1 MKNLLTNPFFI
12 VLLLVLVSISILIYF
27 ANETEKKRIKAIKN
41 FGKDAYEL
49 NVSAEANPYLGQ
61 SGSLWLHGWMEAK
74 EEDERSQK

>member
-1 MKNLLTNPFFI
+1 MKNLLMSPVFI
-12 VLLLVLVSISILIYF
+12 VMLLIIVSGVVSIYF

>member
-1 MKNLLTNPFFI
+1 MKNLLMSPVFI
-12 VLLLVLVSISILIYF
+12 VMLLIIVSGVVSIYF

-49 NVSAEANPYLGQ
+49 NVSAEANPYLGH